1 LTRVK
6 VGDVKEPVAVVQGPP
21 APPRQFVWWQ
31 FLVGVCAA
39 PGVVYACTW
48 LHGGGFFAALA
59 VCTIALAVASVRRGQ
74 RSFLWGYL
82 AGLAAMLAVILLA
95 FCLSLVSHHRHAG

>member
-1 LTRVK
+1 
-6 VGDVKEPVAVVQGPP
+6 VKEPVAVAQCPQ

-39 PGVVYACTW
+39 PAVVYACAW
-48 LHGGGFFAALA
+48 MGGGRFFGGLGVITVGVAA
-59 VCTIALAVASVRRGQ
+59 ISGRRGR

-82 AGLAAMLAVILLA
+82 AGLAVLLVVILLA
-95 FCLSLVSHHRHAG
+95 LCLSLISHHRHAS